1 MRVSDLAN
9 LASWYLKRGM
19 TAALII
25 MFCIFAGYFVVYR
38 KLLKGQKKIAWKRFL
53 WWGILIC
60 YLCVVLGATLFSR
73 GNYQFNDKVLPLFY
87 SYKDAWIHFSNS
99 AWRNII
105 LNFCMFIPFGFWL
118 PLGIKRLRCFWKT
131 YFAGFAFSMLIECI
145 QLFLRRGIFESD
157 DIMGNTVGTMIGYG
171 LFAIGL
177 FAAGRKERK
186 SPNAIFTLLLQ
197 APLILT
203 LTAFAIIFWKYDA
216 QELGNNPYGYIEA
229 YDRNKIHVTGESM
242 FRTEETELEVY
253 KVDRLTVEAARE
265 KGEGI
270 FEALGTRADESRTDV
285 YDETIVM
292 WSEEGTYDLWINYE
306 DGSLEL
312 TDFDVFS
319 PGDHV
324 VPEPVRGADEAE
336 IRNALCAMG
345 FEVPEDAGF
354 RETESGTYQ
363 FEAAMCKTEEGIVN
377 GTLTC
382 KYYGEEKGIREIEDH
397 LITGTS
403 YKAYAAISE
412 QEAYERIVGGEFTYG
427 SNEYL
432 EIQVGA
438 CSLAYVLDSKG
449 YYQPN
454 YRFECM
460 INGEESHIMIP
471 ALRD

>member
-9 LASWYLKRGM
+9 LASRYLKRG
-19 TAALII
+19 TGAALII
-25 MFCIFAGYFVVYR
+25 LFCIFAGYYVVYR
-38 KLLKGQKKIAWKRFL
+38 KLLKGQKKIAWKRIL

-73 GNYQFNDKVLPLFY
+73 GNYWSNGRILPLFY
-87 SYKDAWIHFSNS
+87 SYKDAWIHFSDT

-118 PLGIKRLRCFWKT
+118 PLGIKRLRSFWKM
-131 YFAGFAFSMLIECI
+131 YLAGFAFSLLIECI

-177 FAAGRKERK
+177 FAVGRKERK
-186 SPNAIFTLLLQ
+186 SPNAIFTLFLQ
-197 APLILT
+197 VPLFLT
-203 LTAFAIIFWKYDA
+203 LAAFAVIFRKYDA
-216 QELGNNPYGYIEA
+216 QELGNNPYEYIEA
-229 YDRNKIHVTGESM
+229 YDRNKIHVTGESR

-265 KGEGI
+265 KGEKI

-285 YDETIVM
+285 YDETIIL
-292 WSEEGTYDLWINYE
+292 WSEGGTYDLWINYQ
-306 DGSLEL
+306 DGTLEL
-312 TDFDVFS
+312 TDFDAFS
-319 PGDHV
+319 PDDHAM
-324 VPEPVRGADEAE
+324 PEPVRGAGEAE
-336 IRNALCAMG
+336 IRNALRAVG
-345 FEVPEDAGF
+345 FEVPEEADF
-354 RETESGTYQ
+354 RELESGTYQ

-377 GTLTC
+377 GSLTC
-382 KYYGEEKGIREIEDH
+382 KYYGEEGIREIEDH
-397 LITGTS
+397 LIAGTS

-427 SNEYL
+427 GNGEL

-460 INGEESHIMIP
+460 VNGEESQIMIP
-471 ALRD
+471 VIRD